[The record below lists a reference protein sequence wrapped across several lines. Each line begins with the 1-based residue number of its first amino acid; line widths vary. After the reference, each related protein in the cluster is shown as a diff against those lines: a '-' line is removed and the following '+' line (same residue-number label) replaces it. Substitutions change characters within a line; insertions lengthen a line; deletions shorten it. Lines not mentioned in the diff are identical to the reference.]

1 MKKFYINLII
11 IFLAI
16 ILLVLTLHTVFL
28 VFKLQK
34 VKSIPKDSINV
45 SPQIDEFIKP
55 TFNKTITYLGTDSST
70 N

>member
-16 ILLVLTLHTVFL
+16 ILLVLTLHTAFL
-28 VFKLQK
+28 VFKLKK

-45 SPQIDEFIKP
+45 SPQIDELIKP